1 MYDAQIH
8 FDLQPTADRDEISD
22 AVSWL
27 LGALRMN
34 GQICGKEWPI
44 ILGDGSCAIYV
55 MLPAAD
61 ALSPDHHNSY
71 VRKIIAERLPQA
83 GVSEPRI
90 TILGEDLDGDDPCPC
105 GTPPSYV
112 LYTTYT
118 CLESPVR
125 CGGCFL
131 PIPLY
136 SLPKTNH
143 DEYSDVISWQS
154 NYQACDTL
162 QMNCQVL
169 ERAATREIS
178 RLESSLS
185 QEGLRICR
193 EWAESTGVPFYYYLY
208 RYGARSLA
216 QERKRLCPSCGG
228 PWLLGEP
235 WHLFDFKCDRCRLLS
250 NIAWDVRG

>member
-1 MYDAQIH
+1 MFDAQLH
-8 FDLQPTADRDEISD
+8 FDLQPAADLDEVSN
-22 AVSWL
+22 AVNRL

-34 GQICGKEWPI
+34 GQICGGEWPI
-44 ILGDGSCAIYV
+44 ALGNESCATYA

-61 ALSPDHHNSY
+61 ALSPDHHNVY
-71 VRKIIAERLPQA
+71 VREILSEILARA
-83 GVSEPRI
+83 GVSEPRV
-90 TILGEDLDGDDPCPC
+90 TILGEDLDGDLSCQC

-112 LYTTYT
+112 LYTTFISMET
-118 CLESPVR
+118 PLR

-162 QMNCQVL
+162 QMGCQVL
-169 ERAATREIS
+169 VRAATRELS
-178 RLESSLS
+178 RVESTLS

-193 EWAESTGVPFYYYLY
+193 EWEAATGVPFYYYLY
-208 RYGARSLA
+208 RYGARSRARELA
-216 QERKRLCPSCGG
+216 RLCPGCGG
-228 PWLLGEP
+228 SWRLEEP

>member
-1 MYDAQIH
+1 MFDAQLH
-8 FDLQPTADRDEISD
+8 FDLQPTADLDEVSD
-22 AVSWL
+22 AVNRL

-34 GQICGKEWPI
+34 GQVCGGEWPI
-44 ILGDGSCAIYV
+44 VQGNASCATYV
-55 MLPAAD
+55 MLPVAD
-61 ALSPDHHNSY
+61 ALSPDHHSVY
-71 VRKIIAERLPQA
+71 VREILAGVLARA

-90 TILGEDLDGDDPCPC
+90 TILGEDLDGDRSCQC

-112 LYTTYT
+112 LYTTYVS
-118 CLESPVR
+118 LETPVR

-131 PIPLY
+131 PVPLY

-162 QMNCQVL
+162 QMGCQVL
-169 ERAATREIS
+169 ERAATRELS
-178 RLESSLS
+178 RVDSTLS

-193 EWAESTGVPFYYYLY
+193 EWESSTGAPFYYYLY
-208 RYGARSLA
+208 RYGARSRARELA
-216 QERKRLCPSCGG
+216 RLCPGCGG
-228 PWLLGEP
+228 SWRLEEP